1 MYVYEGKDY
10 SKVSESDKKTFDQ
23 LLAEKL
29 RLSESAIG
37 ERALRSSGGG
47 GNETGARG
55 GALAAG
61 LTLPEGRK
69 RRQLSDEELEVRR
82 KKRAELK
89 AKRAKLREEQEQ
101 RKLEEKRK
109 KREEFWRRNGYTSQN
124 CPLEGSS
131 EEEEEEGEEEEE
143 EEERQINY
151 VVGDVTQPQN
161 TGSSDAII
169 IHCVDDSGRWG
180 RGGLFSA
187 LSARSPQPQVHYELA
202 GQMKD
207 LHLGDA
213 HIVPVDDVMS
223 RPSGADMV
231 ALIVAQVREAG
242 GRLSGIRLSA
252 LTTGLQRVARLAL
265 RRKGPSL
272 LS

>member
-109 KREEFWRRNGYTSQN
+109 KRLFTVFVVFVMRCTLCDLREEFWRRNGYTSQN

-131 EEEEEEGEEEEE
+131 EEEEEEG
-143 EEERQINY
+143 
-151 VVGDVTQPQN
+151 
-161 TGSSDAII
+161 
-169 IHCVDDSGRWG
+169 
-180 RGGLFSA
+180 
-187 LSARSPQPQVHYELA
+187 
-202 GQMKD
+202 
-207 LHLGDA
+207 
-213 HIVPVDDVMS
+213 
-223 RPSGADMV
+223 
-231 ALIVAQVREAG
+231 
-242 GRLSGIRLSA
+242 
-252 LTTGLQRVARLAL
+252 
-265 RRKGPSL
+265 
-272 LS
+272 